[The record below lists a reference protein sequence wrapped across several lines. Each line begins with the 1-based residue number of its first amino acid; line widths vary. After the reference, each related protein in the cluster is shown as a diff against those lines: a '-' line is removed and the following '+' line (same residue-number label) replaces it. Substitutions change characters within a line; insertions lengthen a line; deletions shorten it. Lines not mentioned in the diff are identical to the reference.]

1 MFFVLLVTSV
11 RQGKHCESSMRI
23 RTSNP
28 RILRSDAPPRDS
40 EFFLCPSLV
49 ARRKKIF
56 LYFFTELK
64 AYIFLILFNYFLF
77 IE

>member
-28 RILRSDAPPRDS
+28 RILRSDAPPG

-56 LYFFTELK
+56 LYFFTDLK

>member
-28 RILRSDAPPRDS
+28 RILRSDAPPGDS

-49 ARRKKIF
+49 ARRKKSFSISLPSLKHTSF
-56 LYFFTELK
+56 LLYLT
-64 AYIFLILFNYFLF
+64 ISFL
-77 IE
+77 